1 MANTAENITDKQEFW
16 KPALASRERPEQAG
30 RTDDSCPHC
39 GIALLVR
46 TGFCHGCGHALQQ
59 PAAASRLPVWFNLES
74 MCEFLG
80 QTTASLISLSLGT
93 ICVLAAVLTGF
104 IYTASTLL
112 DWQAVQIWRIEWLLA
127 ATAFF
132 VAGILLKKK

>member
-1 MANTAENITDKQEFW
+1 MADAVETYTGKQEFW
-16 KPALASRERPEQAG
+16 KPALSPRPTGAAEQV
-30 RTDDSCPHC
+30 CPHC
-39 GIALLVR
+39 SVGVMA
-46 TGFCHGCGHALQQ
+46 GSSFCHACGHALQES
-59 PAAASRLPVWFNLES
+59 PASPGVPAWFNLAALR
-74 MCEFLG
+74 EFLG
-80 QTTASLISLSLGT
+80 QTTASLISLFLGA
-93 ICVLAAVLTGF
+93 ICVIAAILTGF